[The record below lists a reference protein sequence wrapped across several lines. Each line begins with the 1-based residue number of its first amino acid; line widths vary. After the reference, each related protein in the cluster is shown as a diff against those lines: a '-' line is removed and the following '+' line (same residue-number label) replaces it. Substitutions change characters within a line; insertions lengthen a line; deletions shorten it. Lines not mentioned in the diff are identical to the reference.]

1 MINITNIIKL
11 ALLASVLSTGLSG
24 CVKSTK
30 ATNGKLSSVR
40 LPTVNVERITH
51 TIMYDNNKLSS
62 AEQAALVA
70 FLNSV
75 GPNFSDRL
83 TIEDSNPENSQPRI
97 DAVAKVLG
105 RMGVQ
110 VAGIRRALD
119 VTPGMSRL
127 VLSRASVNSDDC
139 PDFTSTV
146 KNNFNN
152 ATSSNYGCAARDN
165 LAKMVADPTDLLEGR
180 PLSGQTSAVLAKPV
194 AAFSSHAL
202 TGLPTGSQPAWTA
215 DGPPPRG
222 N

>member
-1 MINITNIIKL
+1 MSNFTNILKL
-11 ALLASVLSTGLSG
+11 TLVSCVLTTGLAG
-24 CVKSTK
+24 CVKSNK
-30 ATNGKLSSVR
+30 ESNGKLSSVR
-40 LPTVNVERITH
+40 LPTVNVERVTH
-51 TIMYDNNKLSS
+51 TIMYENNKLSN

-83 TIEDSNPENSQPRI
+83 TLEDSNPENSQPRI

-110 VAGIRRALD
+110 LAGIRRALD

-139 PDFTSTV
+139 PDFSNDL

-180 PLSGQTSAVLAKPV
+180 PLGGQTSAVLAKPV
-194 AAFSSHAL
+194 AAFSAHGL
-202 TGLPTGSQPAWTA
+202 TGLPTGSQPTWTA
-215 DGPPPRG
+215 DGPPPKG